1 LTAKTKY
8 NKPKADGGGKTPEKQ
23 RKATEGEKMKKSYRI
38 SVFNASTQQRELM
51 YISFTSKKKAQ
62 EFADK
67 MNAAD
72 KVGTVCAYVIER

>member
-1 LTAKTKY
+1 
-8 NKPKADGGGKTPEKQ
+8 
-23 RKATEGEKMKKSYRI
+23 MKKSYRI

-72 KVGTVCAYVIER
+72 KGGTVCAYVIER